1 MHVSADQLVD
11 LAEGTQ
17 PESAA
22 PHLASCAVCRRQ
34 LADMRAMMSVA
45 ADIEMPEPSPLFWDH
60 LSARVGEAIAAEQA
74 PRRSWIG
81 AMSRPRLV
89 APLASAAALVLIAL
103 VVFSSHSPASR
114 GRASIGAPGASS
126 STLAA
131 DAGTRRDLLSDS
143 TGTEDAS
150 LTLVAALTDEMD
162 PERAGEADLAGRG
175 SAEHAVT
182 HMNDGELRELRRLL
196 TEALARPGA

>member
-1 MHVSADQLVD
+1 MHLSADQLVD

-34 LADMRAMMSVA
+34 LADMREMMSVA
-45 ADIEMPEPSPLFWDH
+45 ADVEMPEPSPLFWDH
-60 LSARVGEAIAAEQA
+60 LAARVGEAVAAERA

-81 AMSRPRLV
+81 AMPWRLV
-89 APLASAAALVLIAL
+89 APVASAAALVLLAL
-103 VVFSSHSPASR
+103 VVSSSR
-114 GRASIGAPGASS
+114 GPATGGRATIGPPPASS
-126 STLAA
+126 SPLAP
-131 DAGTRRDLLSDS
+131 DAGARTDLLSDS

-150 LTLVAALTDEMD
+150 LTLVAALTADMD
-162 PERAGEADLAGRG
+162 PERADEAGLAGRG

-182 HMNDGELRELRRLL
+182 HLNDGELRELRRLL

>member
-1 MHVSADQLVD
+1 MHLSADQLVD

-45 ADIEMPEPSPLFWDH
+45 ADVEMQEPSPLFWDH
-60 LSARVGEAIAAEQA
+60 LSARVGEAVAAEQA

-81 AMSRPRLV
+81 AMPWTRLV
-89 APLASAAALVLIAL
+89 APLASAAALVLLAL
-103 VVFSSHSPASR
+103 VVTNSRGPATR
-114 GRASIGAPGASS
+114 GRATIGPPASS
-126 STLAA
+126 SPLSA
-131 DAGTRRDLLSDS
+131 DAGTRTDLLSDS

-150 LTLVAALTDEMD
+150 LTLVAALTADMD
-162 PERAGEADLAGRG
+162 PERADEADLAGRG

-182 HMNDGELRELRRLL
+182 HLNDGELRELRRLL

>member
-1 MHVSADQLVD
+1 MHLSADQLVD

-22 PHLASCAVCRRQ
+22 PHLASCAICRRQ

-45 ADIEMPEPSPLFWDH
+45 AEVDVPEPSPLFWDH
-60 LSARVGEAIAAEQA
+60 LSARVGEAVAAEQA

-81 AMSRPRLV
+81 ALSWTRLV
-89 APLASAAALVLIAL
+89 TPLASAAALLLLAL
-103 VVFSSHSPASR
+103 VVSSSRPTRERALIGPPA
-114 GRASIGAPGASS
+114 ASS
-126 STLAA
+126 SPLAA
-131 DAGTRRDLLSDS
+131 DAGSRTDLLSDA

-150 LTLVAALTDEMD
+150 LTLVAALTADMD
-162 PERAGEADLAGRG
+162 PETAGEADLAGRG

-182 HMNDGELRELRRLL
+182 HLNDGELRELRRLL

>member
-1 MHVSADQLVD
+1 MHLSAGQLVD

-45 ADIEMPEPSPLFWDH
+45 ADVEMPEPSPLFWDH
-60 LSARVGEAIAAEQA
+60 LSARVGEAVAAERA

-81 AMSRPRLV
+81 EVPWPRLV

-103 VVFSSHSPASR
+103 VVFSSRGPATR
-114 GRASIGAPGASS
+114 GRASIGAPDASS
-126 STLAA
+126 SPLAL
-131 DAGTRRDLLSDS
+131 DAGTRTDLLSDS
-143 TGTEDAS
+143 TATEDAS
-150 LTLVAALTDEMD
+150 LTLVAALTDDMD
-162 PERAGEADLAGRG
+162 PEGAGEADLAGRG

-182 HMNDGELRELRRLL
+182 HLNDGELRELRRLL

>member
-1 MHVSADQLVD
+1 MHLSADQLVD

-22 PHLASCAVCRRQ
+22 PHLASCAICRRQ

-45 ADIEMPEPSPLFWDH
+45 AEVEVPEPSPLFWDH
-60 LSARVGEAIAAEQA
+60 LSARVGEAVAAEQA
-74 PRRSWIG
+74 PRSSWIG
-81 AMSRPRLV
+81 AMSWTRLV
-89 APLASAAALVLIAL
+89 APLASAAALVLFAL
-103 VVFSSHSPASR
+103 VVSSSR
-114 GRASIGAPGASS
+114 GPATRERASIGPPAVSS
-126 STLAA
+126 SLAA
-131 DAGTRRDLLSDS
+131 DAGARTDLLSDS

-150 LTLVAALTDEMD
+150 LTLVAALTADMD
-162 PERAGEADLAGRG
+162 PESASEADLAGRG

-182 HMNDGELRELRRLL
+182 HLNDGELRELRRLL

>member
-1 MHVSADQLVD
+1 MHLSADQLVD

-45 ADIEMPEPSPLFWDH
+45 ADVEMPEPSPLFWDH
-60 LSARVGEAIAAEQA
+60 LSARVGEAIAAEQT

-81 AMSRPRLV
+81 AMSWPRLV

-103 VVFSSHSPASR
+103 VVFSSRGPATR
-114 GRASIGAPGASS
+114 GRTSIGVPGASS

-131 DAGTRRDLLSDS
+131 DPGTRTELLSDS
-143 TGTEDAS
+143 NGTEDAS
-150 LTLVAALTDEMD
+150 LTLVAALTDDMD
-162 PERAGEADLAGRG
+162 PERADEADLAGRG